1 MWHVH
6 VDVRISPRPHGM
18 RPTALRNAARTLHS
32 LARTA
37 SRRARRADMNEHDNC
52 RDCSRAFLDA
62 VRTLSVV
69 PS

>member
-18 RPTALRNAARTLHS
+18 RPTALRGTQHEA
-32 LARTA
+32 LARTH
-37 SRRARRADMNEHDNC
+37 SLSKPSADMNEHDNC